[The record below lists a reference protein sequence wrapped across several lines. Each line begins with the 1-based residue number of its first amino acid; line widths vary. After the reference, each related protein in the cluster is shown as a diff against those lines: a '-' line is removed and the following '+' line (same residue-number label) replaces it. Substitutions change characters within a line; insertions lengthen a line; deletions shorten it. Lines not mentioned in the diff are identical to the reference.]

1 MMRARFCTKK
11 CACAGLKMLVFKT
24 MNEPDHIFA
33 AKYVLGVIST
43 QDIVM
48 FADRKLSE
56 GVYSDTYL
64 DIIDAELKVWTEL
77 APLLETALKES
88 GLVIPDMEQAV
99 WTMLKHHIGLIES
112 GSVNPK
118 MQFGDLLQDIEKFDL
133 TKGITKY
140 VGDNVGIEL
149 MYGWFY
155 EDYESD
161 GAINTG
167 IKNECSKWLELYA
180 AKH

>member
-1 MMRARFCTKK
+1 M
-11 CACAGLKMLVFKT
+11 FKT

-33 AKYVLGVIST
+33 ARYVLSVISAK
-43 QDIVM
+43 DIVE

-56 GVYSDTYL
+56 GEYSDTYL
-64 DIIDAELKVWTEL
+64 DIIDADLKVWPEL

-88 GLVIPDMEQAV
+88 GLVIPKLDQAV
-99 WTMLKHHIGLIES
+99 WTMLKYHIGLIES
-112 GSVNPK
+112 GNVNPK
-118 MQFGDLLQDIEKFDL
+118 EQFGHLLQDIEKFDL
-133 TKGITKY
+133 TKDITKY

-161 GAINTG
+161 DAINAG
-167 IKNECSKWLELYA
+167 IKSECSKWLEVYA
-180 AKH
+180 SKH